1 MQSKRLLGQNG
12 TPNPN
17 PAPVNQS
24 NYDFRICEMVCV
36 LHLDKSMSMM
46 RTESLK
52 ALIRSQLHPVKT
64 LKQMVNDRVLYRSM
78 IAIALVLNWLF

>member
-1 MQSKRLLGQNG
+1 
-12 TPNPN
+12 
-17 PAPVNQS
+17 
-24 NYDFRICEMVCV
+24 MVCV
-36 LHLDKSMSMM
+36 LHLDKTMSMM